1 MPLQPLRTILAASA
15 PGAAGRRRPE
25 PRCAACDDLRI
36 VGAACDLETH
46 AVSSPPCAACA
57 ADYRPCGHHELD
69 HPAVHACCDCLDG
82 GVVQQRVEGEVVLAG
97 CPAGLRGRHQFRRWA
112 RLDLALA
119 GWTLGRWGQTGG
131 ADAWAARA
139 ARAWVAQLRAADRR
153 PFLVLSGQVG
163 TGKSSLAAA
172 VLREAHDTLGWTGQF
187 RTEPSAVQRFTRA
200 VGADKAQRPDAEDLA
215 DVERAFR
222 AVPLLVLDDLGG
234 GRDTPF
240 ALERIFDLIDGRS
253 RRLP

>member
-119 GWTLGRWGQTGG
+119 GWTLDRWGQTGG

-153 PFLVLSGQVG
+153 PCSASRAPWARIRRSG
-163 TGKSSLAAA
+163 
-172 VLREAHDTLGWTGQF
+172 
-187 RTEPSAVQRFTRA
+187 RTRRTWRTWSGPSAPCRCWCWTTWVAGATR
-200 VGADKAQRPDAEDLA
+200 
-215 DVERAFR
+215 
-222 AVPLLVLDDLGG
+222 
-234 GRDTPF
+234 
-240 ALERIFDLIDGRS
+240 RS
-253 RRLP
+253 RWSGSST